1 MNNYQL
7 AIKPQ
12 NNSNEN
18 FCKYLNTS
26 KNSALN
32 IFALVKSSE
41 NIPINY
47 TEKQKDLKKTSQN
60 NQTSAKKSIKETLK
74 NIIDFSLFV
83 DPVFMFFAASNF
95 LTSLGFNAPYIY
107 IVDQAINTFGI
118 EAESAD
124 MLLSSIGIANTIGR
138 LVIGYMGGLKK
149 VNRVYLYSTVLTVCG
164 IATIIEPL
172 AFYLPGK
179 NLQFIGLLIYSSFFG
194 FFSGNIFLLIN

>member
-1 MNNYQL
+1 MS
-7 AIKPQ
+7 IKPH

-32 IFALVKSSE
+32 IFALVRSSE

-47 TEKQKDLKKTSQN
+47 TENQKDLKKKSLSNETSS
-60 NQTSAKKSIKETLK
+60 TKSIKETLK
-74 NIIDFSLFV
+74 DIIDFSLFV

-118 EAESAD
+118 EADKADWLVSA
-124 MLLSSIGIANTIGR
+124 IGISNMAGR
-138 LVIGYMGGLKK
+138 LVLGYVGSLEKIS
-149 VNRVYLYSTVLTVCG
+149 RVCLYSTVLTIGGLV
-164 IATIIEPL
+164 TIIEPL
-172 AFYLPGK
+172 AFFLPGK
-179 NLQFIGLLIYSSFFG
+179 NLQFFGLLVYSLVFG
-194 FFSGNIFLLIN
+194 FSSGKKLYL